1 MSSPSRHWRQNP
13 LVVVLAGGFVV
24 LISMGLRQS
33 FGIFMQPLGC
43 VLGIDRESFGL
54 AIALQNLM
62 LGLPLAGYLA
72 DRFSPRK
79 IVIWGALIYAGAMF
93 LMTQVAGVPGLLL
106 VLGVLTG
113 TAQSATT
120 FVVVLGAV
128 GRVVEPAK
136 RTMAFGIVTGLGS
149 FGMFLMVPLAN
160 YWLLNGGWN
169 WAFEA
174 LAWTA
179 LMMVFAAVFLPA
191 KLSGSKSEGP
201 GFVSLLRSASGHR
214 GYLLLITGFFVCG
227 FHVAFIA
234 THLPAYAV
242 DMGLDRAVAANALA
256 MIGLFNILGSL
267 LFGWLG
273 DRYRKKY
280 LLSWLY
286 GLRAVVISGFLIIP
300 LTEATAMLFGA
311 LIGVIWLGTVPLTSG
326 MVGQVFGVR
335 YLGTLYGVV
344 FLGHQLGA
352 FLGAWWAGRMFES
365 SGSYDAVWWTAVAL
379 GVMAAAIH
387 ALIDDRKSELVSA
400 TETG

>member
-191 KLSGSKSEGP
+191 KLSAGKSEGP

-335 YLGTLYGVV
+335 YLGTRYGVV

>member
-1 MSSPSRHWRQNP
+1 MSSPSRHGWQNP

>member
-1 MSSPSRHWRQNP
+1 MPPEAGSWRRSPL
-13 LVVVLAGGFVV
+13 LVIAAGGTII

-72 DRFSPRK
+72 DRFSPRR
-79 IVIWGALIYAGAMF
+79 IVIWGALLYAVSMF
-93 LMTQVAGVPGLLL
+93 LMTRVGGTPGLLL

-128 GRVVEPAK
+128 GRVVEPAR
-136 RTMAFGIVTGLGS
+136 RTMAFGIVTAMGS

-160 YWLLNGGWN
+160 FWLLNGGWD

-179 LMMVFAAVFLPA
+179 LVMVFAAVFLPA
-191 KLSGSKSEGP
+191 KLSTARASGP
-201 GFVSLLRSASGHR
+201 GFAALLRSASGHR
-214 GYLLLITGFFVCG
+214 GYLLLVSGFFVCG

-242 DMGLDRAVAANALA
+242 DRGLDRAVAANALA
-256 MIGLFNILGSL
+256 LIGLFNILGSL

-273 DRYRKKY
+273 DRFRKKY

-286 GLRAVVISGFLIIP
+286 ALRAVVISGFLVVP
-300 LTEATAMLFGA
+300 LTETTALLFGA

-326 MVGQVFGVR
+326 MVGQIFGAR

-344 FLGHQLGA
+344 FLGHQFGA

-379 GVMAAAIH
+379 GVMAASIH
-387 ALIDDRKSELVSA
+387 ALIDDRKADLVA
-400 TETG
+400 AA

>member
-1 MSSPSRHWRQNP
+1 
-13 LVVVLAGGFVV
+13 A
-24 LISMGLRQS
+24 
-33 FGIFMQPLGC
+33 
-43 VLGIDRESFGL
+43 
-54 AIALQNLM
+54 
-62 LGLPLAGYLA
+62 
-72 DRFSPRK
+72 
-79 IVIWGALIYAGAMF
+79 
-93 LMTQVAGVPGLLL
+93 GLLL
-106 VLGVLTG
+106 VLGILTG

-128 GRVVEPAK
+128 GRVVNPAK
-136 RTMAFGIVTGLGS
+136 RTMAFGIVTGMGS
-149 FGMFLMVPLAN
+149 FGLFLMVPLAN

-179 LMMVFAAVFLPA
+179 LVMIFAAVFLPDDR
-191 KLSGSKSEGP
+191 SDHGSHGP
-201 GFVSLLRSASGHR
+201 GLVSLLRLASGHR

-256 MIGLFNILGSL
+256 LIGLFNILGSL

-273 DRYRKKY
+273 DRYRKKN

-300 LTEATAMLFGA
+300 LTETTALVFGA

-326 MVGQVFGVR
+326 LVGQVFGAR
-335 YLGTLYGVV
+335 YIGTLYGVV

-352 FLGAWWAGRMFES
+352 FLGAWWAGRMFET
-365 SGSYDAVWWTAVAL
+365 SGSYDAVWWTAVGL

-387 ALIDDRKSELVSA
+387 WLIDDRPADIAVVVRA
-400 TETG
+400 

>member
-1 MSSPSRHWRQNP
+1 MPPEAGSWRRSPL
-13 LVVVLAGGFVV
+13 LVIAAGGTII

-54 AIALQNLM
+54 AIALQNLL

-72 DRFSPRK
+72 DRFSPRR
-79 IVIWGALIYAGAMF
+79 IVIWGALLYAVSMF
-93 LMTQVAGVPGLLL
+93 LMTRVGGTPGLLL

-128 GRVVEPAK
+128 GRVVDPAR
-136 RTMAFGIVTGLGS
+136 RTMAFGIVTAMGS

-160 YWLLNGGWN
+160 FWLLNGGWD

-179 LMMVFAAVFLPA
+179 LVMVFAAVFLPA
-191 KLSGSKSEGP
+191 KLSTARASGP
-201 GFVSLLRSASGHR
+201 GFVALLRSASGHR
-214 GYLLLITGFFVCG
+214 GYLLLVSGFFVCG

-242 DMGLDRAVAANALA
+242 DRGLDRAVAANALA
-256 MIGLFNILGSL
+256 LIGLFNILGSL

-273 DRYRKKY
+273 DRFRKKY

-286 GLRAVVISGFLIIP
+286 ALRAVVISGFLVVP
-300 LTEATAMLFGA
+300 LTETTALLFGA

-326 MVGQVFGVR
+326 MVGQIFGAR

-344 FLGHQLGA
+344 FLGHQFGA

-379 GVMAAAIH
+379 GVMAASIH
-387 ALIDDRKSELVSA
+387 ALIDDRKADLVAAASQP
-400 TETG
+400 

>member
-1 MSSPSRHWRQNP
+1 M
-13 LVVVLAGGFVV
+13 VVVLAGGVIV

-72 DRFSPRK
+72 DRFSARK
-79 IVIWGALIYAGAMF
+79 IVIWGALAYALAMF
-93 LMTQVAGVPGLLL
+93 LMTLVTGVPGLLL

-128 GRVVEPAK
+128 GRVVTPER
-136 RTMAFGIVTGLGS
+136 RTLAFGIVTGVGS

-160 YWLLNGGWN
+160 HWLLSGGWN

-174 LAWTA
+174 LAWTT
-179 LMMVFAAVFLPA
+179 LVMLFAAVFLPA
-191 KLSGSKSEGP
+191 RLAGGESPGL
-201 GFVSLLRSASGHR
+201 GFVSLLRTASGHR

-256 MIGLFNILGSL
+256 LIGLFNILGSL

-286 GLRAVVISGFLIIP
+286 GLRAVVIGGFLVIP
-300 LTEATAMLFGA
+300 LTETTALIFGA

-326 MVGQVFGVR
+326 MVGQVFGAR

-352 FLGAWWAGRMFES
+352 FLGAWWAGRVFES
-365 SGSYDAVWWTAVAL
+365 SGSYDTVWWTAVAL
-379 GVMAAAIH
+379 GVVAAAIH
-387 ALIDDRKSELVSA
+387 VLIDDRKAELVPSA
-400 TETG
+400 EIA

>member
-13 LVVVLAGGFVV
+13 LVVVLAGGLVV

-191 KLSGSKSEGP
+191 KLSAGKSEGP

-387 ALIDDRKSELVSA
+387 ALIDDRKSELVPA

>member
-1 MSSPSRHWRQNP
+1 M
-13 LVVVLAGGFVV
+13 LAGGVIV

-54 AIALQNLM
+54 AIALQNLL

-72 DRFSPRK
+72 DRFSPRR
-79 IVIWGALIYAGAMF
+79 VVVWGALLYVAAMF
-93 LMTQVAGVPGLLL
+93 LMTRVEDTPGLLL
-106 VLGVLTG
+106 VLGLLTG

-128 GRVVEPAK
+128 GRVVGPER
-136 RTMAFGIVTGLGS
+136 RTLAFGVVTGLGS

-160 YWLLNGGWN
+160 HWLLSGGWD
-169 WAFEA
+169 WSFEA
-174 LAWTA
+174 LAWVG
-179 LMMVFAAVFLPA
+179 LIMVFAALFLPA
-191 KLSGSKSEGP
+191 ELSGSTGQGP
-201 GFVSLLRSASGHR
+201 GLGSLLRSASGHR
-214 GYLLLITGFFVCG
+214 GYVLLITGFFVCG

-242 DMGLDRAVAANALA
+242 DMGLDRAVAATALA
-256 MIGLFNILGSL
+256 LIGLFNILGSL

-286 GLRAVVISGFLIIP
+286 ALRAVVIGGFLVIP
-300 LTEATAMLFGA
+300 LTETTALLFGA

-326 MVGQVFGVR
+326 MVGQVFGTR

-352 FLGAWWAGRMFES
+352 FLGAWWAGRMFET
-365 SGSYDAVWWTAVAL
+365 SGSYAAVWWTAVAL

-387 ALIDDRKSELVSA
+387 LLIDDRKAELA
-400 TETG
+400 PAAQNA

>member
-387 ALIDDRKSELVSA
+387 VLIDDRTSELVPA
-400 TETG
+400 TGTG

>member
-1 MSSPSRHWRQNP
+1 M
-13 LVVVLAGGFVV
+13 VVVLAGGIIV
-24 LISMGLRQS
+24 LVSMGLRQS

-43 VLGIDRESFGL
+43 VLGVDRESFGL

-62 LGLPLAGYLA
+62 LGLPVAGYLA
-72 DRFSPRK
+72 DRFSPRR
-79 IVIWGALIYAGAMF
+79 IVIWGALLYALAMF
-93 LMTQVAGVPGLLL
+93 LMTRVAGDAGLLL
-106 VLGVLTG
+106 VLGILTG

-128 GRVVEPAK
+128 GRVVNPAK
-136 RTMAFGIVTGLGS
+136 RTMAFGIVTGMGS
-149 FGMFLMVPLAN
+149 FGLFLMVPLAN

-179 LMMVFAAVFLPA
+179 LVMIFAALFLPDDR
-191 KLSGSKSEGP
+191 SNHGSHGP
-201 GFVSLLRSASGHR
+201 GLVSLLRLASGHR

-256 MIGLFNILGSL
+256 LIGLFNILGSL

-273 DRYRKKY
+273 DRYRKKN

-300 LTEATAMLFGA
+300 LTETTALVFGA

-326 MVGQVFGVR
+326 MVGQVFGAR
-335 YLGTLYGVV
+335 YIGTLYGVV

-352 FLGAWWAGRMFES
+352 FLGAWWAGRMFET
-365 SGSYDAVWWTAVAL
+365 SGSYDAVWWTAVGL

-387 ALIDDRKSELVSA
+387 WLIDDRPADIAVVVRA
-400 TETG
+400 

>member
-1 MSSPSRHWRQNP
+1 MPPAPGNWRQNP
-13 LVVVLAGGFVV
+13 LLVVVAGGFIV

-72 DRFSPRK
+72 DRFSPRR
-79 IVIWGALIYAGAMF
+79 IVIWGALLYAVSMF
-93 LMTQVAGVPGLLL
+93 LMTRVGDTPGLLL

-128 GRVVEPAK
+128 GRVVAPER
-136 RTMAFGIVTGLGS
+136 RTMAFGIVTGMGS

-160 YWLLNGGWN
+160 FWLLNGGWG

-179 LMMVFAAVFLPA
+179 LMMLFAALFLPA
-191 KLSGSKSEGP
+191 KLSTSGSADP
-201 GFVSLLRSASGHR
+201 GFVALLRSASGHR
-214 GYLLLITGFFVCG
+214 GYLLLIGGFFVCG

-256 MIGLFNILGSL
+256 LIGLFNILGSL

-286 GLRAVVISGFLIIP
+286 GLRAIVIGGFLVVP
-300 LTEATAMLFGA
+300 LTETTALLFGA

-326 MVGQVFGVR
+326 MVGQVFGAR

-352 FLGAWWAGRMFES
+352 FLGAWWAGRMFET
-365 SGSYDAVWWTAVAL
+365 SGSYDSVWWTAIAL
-379 GVMAAAIH
+379 SVIAAAIH
-387 ALIDDRKSELVSA
+387 VFIDDRRAELVPA
-400 TETG
+400 TEGA

>member
-1 MSSPSRHWRQNP
+1 
-13 LVVVLAGGFVV
+13 
-24 LISMGLRQS
+24 
-33 FGIFMQPLGC
+33 
-43 VLGIDRESFGL
+43 
-54 AIALQNLM
+54 
-62 LGLPLAGYLA
+62 
-72 DRFSPRK
+72 
-79 IVIWGALIYAGAMF
+79 VIWGALLYAVAMF
-93 LMTQVAGVPGLLL
+93 LMTRVGDTPGLLL

-128 GRVVEPAK
+128 GRVIAPER
-136 RTMAFGIVTGLGS
+136 RTMAFGIVTGMGS

-160 YWLLNGGWN
+160 FWLLNGGWG

-179 LMMVFAAVFLPA
+179 LMMLFAALFLPA
-191 KLSGSKSEGP
+191 KLSTSGSGGP
-201 GFVSLLRSASGHR
+201 GFVALLRSASGHR
-214 GYLLLITGFFVCG
+214 GYLLLIVGFFVCG

-256 MIGLFNILGSL
+256 LIGLFNILGSL

-286 GLRAVVISGFLIIP
+286 GLRAIVIGGFLVVP
-300 LTEATAMLFGA
+300 LTETTALLFGA

-335 YLGTLYGVV
+335 YLGTLYGMV

-352 FLGAWWAGRMFES
+352 FLGAWWAGRMFET
-365 SGSYDAVWWTAVAL
+365 SGSYDSVWWTAIAL
-379 GVMAAAIH
+379 SVIAAAIH
-387 ALIDDRKSELVSA
+387 VFIDDRRAELVPA
-400 TETG
+400 TEGA

>member
-1 MSSPSRHWRQNP
+1 MRPANRHWRDSP
-13 LVVVLAGGFVV
+13 LLVVLAGGFIV

-33 FGIFMQPLGC
+33 YGIFMQPLGC

-72 DRFSPRK
+72 DRFSARR
-79 IVIWGALIYAGAMF
+79 IVIWGALLYALSMF
-93 LMTQVAGVPGLLL
+93 LMTRVGGTPGLLL
-106 VLGVLTG
+106 VLGLLTG

-128 GRVVEPAK
+128 GRVVDPAR
-136 RTMAFGIVTGLGS
+136 RTMAFGIVTGMGS

-160 YWLLNGGWN
+160 LWLLDGGWG

-179 LMMVFAAVFLPA
+179 LLMIFAAVFLPA
-191 KLSGSKSEGP
+191 GPAGRGSSGP

-242 DMGLDRAVAANALA
+242 DKGLDRAVAANALA
-256 MIGLFNILGSL
+256 LIGLFNILGSL
-267 LFGWLG
+267 LCGWLG

-280 LLSWLY
+280 LLGWLY
-286 GLRAVVISGFLIIP
+286 GLRAVVISGFLVVP
-300 LTEATAMLFGA
+300 LTETTALLFGA
-311 LIGVIWLGTVPLTSG
+311 LIGLIWLGTVPLTSG
-326 MVGQVFGVR
+326 MVGQVFGPR

-352 FLGAWWAGRMFES
+352 FLGAWWAGRMFEA

-379 GVMAAAIH
+379 GVIAATIH
-387 ALIDDRKSELVSA
+387 LLIDDRKAELVTA
-400 TETG
+400 ADHA

>member
-1 MSSPSRHWRQNP
+1 V
-13 LVVVLAGGFVV
+13 VVVLAGGVIV

-72 DRFSPRK
+72 DRFSARK
-79 IVIWGALIYAGAMF
+79 IVIWGALAYALAMF
-93 LMTQVAGVPGLLL
+93 LMTLVTGVPGLLL

-128 GRVVEPAK
+128 GRVVTPER
-136 RTMAFGIVTGLGS
+136 RTLAFGIVTGVGS

-160 YWLLNGGWN
+160 HWLLSGGWN

-174 LAWTA
+174 LAWTT
-179 LMMVFAAVFLPA
+179 LVMLFAAVFLPA
-191 KLSGSKSEGP
+191 RLAGGESPGL
-201 GFVSLLRSASGHR
+201 GFVSLLRTASGHR

-256 MIGLFNILGSL
+256 LIGLFNILGSL

-286 GLRAVVISGFLIIP
+286 GLRAVVIGGFLVIP
-300 LTEATAMLFGA
+300 LTETTALIFGA

-326 MVGQVFGVR
+326 MVGQVFGAR

-352 FLGAWWAGRMFES
+352 FLGAWWAGRVFES
-365 SGSYDAVWWTAVAL
+365 SGSYDTVWWTAVAL
-379 GVMAAAIH
+379 GVVAAAIH
-387 ALIDDRKSELVSA
+387 VLIDDRKAELVPSA
-400 TETG
+400 EIA

>member
-1 MSSPSRHWRQNP
+1 M
-13 LVVVLAGGFVV
+13 VVVLAGGIIV
-24 LISMGLRQS
+24 LVSMGLRQS

-43 VLGIDRESFGL
+43 VLGVDRESFGL

-62 LGLPLAGYLA
+62 LGLPVAGYLA
-72 DRFSPRK
+72 DRFSPRR
-79 IVIWGALIYAGAMF
+79 IVIWGALLYALAMF
-93 LMTQVAGVPGLLL
+93 LMTRVAGDAGLLL

-128 GRVVEPAK
+128 GRVVNPAK
-136 RTMAFGIVTGLGS
+136 RTMAFGIVTGMGS
-149 FGMFLMVPLAN
+149 FGLFLMVPLAN
-160 YWLLNGGWN
+160 YWLLKGGWN

-179 LMMVFAAVFLPA
+179 LVMIFAAVFLPDDR
-191 KLSGSKSEGP
+191 SDHGSHGP
-201 GFVSLLRSASGHR
+201 GLVSLLRLASGHR

-256 MIGLFNILGSL
+256 LIGLFNILGSL

-273 DRYRKKY
+273 DRYRKKN

-300 LTEATAMLFGA
+300 LTETTALVFGA

-326 MVGQVFGVR
+326 VVGQVFGAR
-335 YLGTLYGVV
+335 YIGTLYGVV

-352 FLGAWWAGRMFES
+352 FLGAWWAGRMFET
-365 SGSYDAVWWTAVAL
+365 SGSYDAVWWTAVGL

-387 ALIDDRKSELVSA
+387 WLIDDRPADIAVVVRA
-400 TETG
+400 

>member
-300 LTEATAMLFGA
+300 LTEATALLFGA

>member
-1 MSSPSRHWRQNP
+1 M
-13 LVVVLAGGFVV
+13 VVVLAGGIIV
-24 LISMGLRQS
+24 LVSMGLRQS

-43 VLGIDRESFGL
+43 VLGVDRESFGL

-62 LGLPLAGYLA
+62 LGLPVAGYLA
-72 DRFSPRK
+72 DRFSPRR
-79 IVIWGALIYAGAMF
+79 IVIWGALLYALAMF
-93 LMTQVAGVPGLLL
+93 LMTRVAGDAGLLL
-106 VLGVLTG
+106 VLGILTG

-128 GRVVEPAK
+128 GRVVNPAK
-136 RTMAFGIVTGLGS
+136 RTMAFGIVTGMGS
-149 FGMFLMVPLAN
+149 FGLFLMVPLAN

-179 LMMVFAAVFLPA
+179 LVMIFAAVFLPDDR
-191 KLSGSKSEGP
+191 SDHGSHGP
-201 GFVSLLRSASGHR
+201 GLVSLLRLASGHR

-256 MIGLFNILGSL
+256 LIGLFNILGSL

-273 DRYRKKY
+273 DRYRKKN

-300 LTEATAMLFGA
+300 LTETTALVFGA

-326 MVGQVFGVR
+326 MVGQVFGAR
-335 YLGTLYGVV
+335 YIGTLYGVV

-352 FLGAWWAGRMFES
+352 FLGAWWAGRMFET
-365 SGSYDAVWWTAVAL
+365 SGSYDAVWWTAVGL

-387 ALIDDRKSELVSA
+387 WLIDDRPADIAVVVRA
-400 TETG
+400 

>member
-387 ALIDDRKSELVSA
+387 ALIDDRKSELVPA

>member
-1 MSSPSRHWRQNP
+1 
-13 LVVVLAGGFVV
+13 
-24 LISMGLRQS
+24 
-33 FGIFMQPLGC
+33 
-43 VLGIDRESFGL
+43 
-54 AIALQNLM
+54 
-62 LGLPLAGYLA
+62 
-72 DRFSPRK
+72 
-79 IVIWGALIYAGAMF
+79 
-93 LMTQVAGVPGLLL
+93 
-106 VLGVLTG
+106 
-113 TAQSATT
+113 
-120 FVVVLGAV
+120 
-128 GRVVEPAK
+128 
-136 RTMAFGIVTGLGS
+136 
-149 FGMFLMVPLAN
+149 
-160 YWLLNGGWN
+160 
-169 WAFEA
+169 
-174 LAWTA
+174 
-179 LMMVFAAVFLPA
+179 
-191 KLSGSKSEGP
+191 
-201 GFVSLLRSASGHR
+201 
-214 GYLLLITGFFVCG
+214 VCG

>member
-1 MSSPSRHWRQNP
+1 M
-13 LVVVLAGGFVV
+13 VVVLAGGIIV
-24 LISMGLRQS
+24 LVSMGLRQS

-43 VLGIDRESFGL
+43 VLGVDRESFGL

-62 LGLPLAGYLA
+62 LGLPVAGYLA
-72 DRFSPRK
+72 DRFSPRR
-79 IVIWGALIYAGAMF
+79 IVIWGALLYALAMF
-93 LMTQVAGVPGLLL
+93 LMTRVAGDAGLLL
-106 VLGVLTG
+106 VLGILTG

-128 GRVVEPAK
+128 GRVVNPAK
-136 RTMAFGIVTGLGS
+136 RTMAFGIVTGMGS
-149 FGMFLMVPLAN
+149 FGLFLMVPLAN
-160 YWLLNGGWN
+160 YWLLHGGWN

-179 LMMVFAAVFLPA
+179 LVMIFAAVFLPDDR
-191 KLSGSKSEGP
+191 SNHGSHGP
-201 GFVSLLRSASGHR
+201 GLVSLLRLASGHR

-256 MIGLFNILGSL
+256 LIGLFNILGSL

-273 DRYRKKY
+273 DRYRKKN

-300 LTEATAMLFGA
+300 LTETTALVFGA

-326 MVGQVFGVR
+326 MVGQVFGAR
-335 YLGTLYGVV
+335 YIGTLYGVV

-352 FLGAWWAGRMFES
+352 FLGAWWAGRMFET
-365 SGSYDAVWWTAVAL
+365 SGSYDAVWWTAVGL

-387 ALIDDRKSELVSA
+387 WLIDDRPADIAVVVRA
-400 TETG
+400 

>member
-1 MSSPSRHWRQNP
+1 MPPDPGGWRQNP
-13 LVVVLAGGFVV
+13 LLVVVAGGFIV

-72 DRFSPRK
+72 DRFSPRR
-79 IVIWGALIYAGAMF
+79 IVIWGALLYAVSMF
-93 LMTQVAGVPGLLL
+93 LMTRVGDTPGLLL

-128 GRVVEPAK
+128 GRVIAPER
-136 RTMAFGIVTGLGS
+136 RTMAFGIVTGMGS

-160 YWLLNGGWN
+160 FWLLNGGWG

-179 LMMVFAAVFLPA
+179 LMMLFAALFLPA
-191 KLSGSKSEGP
+191 KLSTSGSGGP
-201 GFVSLLRSASGHR
+201 GFVALLRSASGHR
-214 GYLLLITGFFVCG
+214 GYLLLIVGFFVCG

-256 MIGLFNILGSL
+256 LIGLFNILGSL

-286 GLRAVVISGFLIIP
+286 GLRAIVIGGFLVVP
-300 LTEATAMLFGA
+300 LTETTALLFGA

-335 YLGTLYGVV
+335 YLGTLYGMV

-352 FLGAWWAGRMFES
+352 FLGAWWAGRMFET
-365 SGSYDAVWWTAVAL
+365 SGSYDSVWWTAIAL
-379 GVMAAAIH
+379 SVIAAAIH
-387 ALIDDRKSELVSA
+387 VFIDDRRAELVPA
-400 TETG
+400 TEGA

>member
-1 MSSPSRHWRQNP
+1 MPPAAGAWRQNP
-13 LVVVLAGGFVV
+13 LLVVVAGGFIV
-24 LISMGLRQS
+24 LVSMGLRQS

-72 DRFSPRK
+72 DRFSPRRV
-79 IVIWGALIYAGAMF
+79 VIWGALLYAVSMF
-93 LMTQVAGVPGLLL
+93 LMTRVGGTPGLLL
-106 VLGVLTG
+106 VLGVMTG

-128 GRVVEPAK
+128 GRVVAPER
-136 RTMAFGIVTGLGS
+136 RTMAFGIVTGMGS

-160 YWLLNGGWN
+160 FWLLSGGWG

-179 LMMVFAAVFLPA
+179 LVMLFAALFLPA
-191 KLSGSKSEGP
+191 RLSTGGSAGP
-201 GFVSLLRSASGHR
+201 GLGTLLRTASGHR

-242 DMGLDRAVAANALA
+242 DMGLDRDVAANALA
-256 MIGLFNILGSL
+256 LIGLFNILGSL

-286 GLRAVVISGFLIIP
+286 GLRAVVIGGFLVFP
-300 LTEATAMLFGA
+300 LTETTALLFGA

-326 MVGQVFGVR
+326 MVGQVFGPR

-365 SGSYDAVWWTAVAL
+365 SGSYDAVWWTAIAL
-379 GVMAAAIH
+379 SVMAAAIH
-387 ALIDDRKSELVSA
+387 VPIDDRKSELVA
-400 TETG
+400 AAENG

>member
-1 MSSPSRHWRQNP
+1 MPPEAGSWRRSPL
-13 LVVVLAGGFVV
+13 LVIAAGGFII

-72 DRFSPRK
+72 DRFSPRR
-79 IVIWGALIYAGAMF
+79 IVIWGALLYAVSMF
-93 LMTQVAGVPGLLL
+93 LMTRVGGTPGLLL

-128 GRVVEPAK
+128 GRVVEPAR
-136 RTMAFGIVTGLGS
+136 RTMAFGIVTAMGS

-160 YWLLNGGWN
+160 FWLLNGGWG

-179 LMMVFAAVFLPA
+179 LVMVFAAVFLPA
-191 KLSGSKSEGP
+191 KLSTEGVSGP
-201 GFVSLLRSASGHR
+201 GFVALLRSASGHR
-214 GYLLLITGFFVCG
+214 GYLLLVSGFFVCG

-242 DMGLDRAVAANALA
+242 DRGLDRAVAANALA
-256 MIGLFNILGSL
+256 LIGLFNILGSL

-273 DRYRKKY
+273 DRFRKKY

-286 GLRAVVISGFLIIP
+286 ALRAVVISGFLVVP
-300 LTEATAMLFGA
+300 LTETTALLFGA

-326 MVGQVFGVR
+326 MVGQIFGAR

-344 FLGHQLGA
+344 FLGHQFGA

-365 SGSYDAVWWTAVAL
+365 SGSYDTVWWTAVAL
-379 GVMAAAIH
+379 GVMAASIH
-387 ALIDDRKSELVSA
+387 ALIDDRKADLVA
-400 TETG
+400 VAQHP

>member
-1 MSSPSRHWRQNP
+1 M
-13 LVVVLAGGFVV
+13 VVLAGGFIV
-24 LISMGLRQS
+24 LVSMGLRQS

-72 DRFSPRK
+72 DRFSPRR
-79 IVIWGALIYAGAMF
+79 IVIWGALLYAVSMY
-93 LMTQVAGVPGLLL
+93 LMTWVGGTPGLLL

-120 FVVVLGAV
+120 FVVILGAV
-128 GRVVEPAK
+128 GRVVEPAR

-160 YWLLNGGWN
+160 HWLLNGGWG

-174 LAWTA
+174 LAWTS
-179 LMMVFAAVFLPA
+179 LVMLFGAVFLPSRLA
-191 KLSGSKSEGP
+191 GNGVQGP
-201 GFVSLLRSASGHR
+201 GFVSLLRLASGHR
-214 GYLLLITGFFVCG
+214 GYLLLVSGFFVCG

-242 DMGLDRAVAANALA
+242 DMGLDRAAAANALA

-300 LTEATAMLFGA
+300 LTETTALLFGA

-326 MVGQVFGVR
+326 MVGQVFGAR

-352 FLGAWWAGRMFES
+352 FLGAWWAGRMFEA

-387 ALIDDRKSELVSA
+387 WLIDDRPADLSA
-400 TETG
+400 HAASA

>member
-1 MSSPSRHWRQNP
+1 MSSPSRHWRQNA

>member
-1 MSSPSRHWRQNP
+1 V
-13 LVVVLAGGFVV
+13 VVVLAGGIIV
-24 LISMGLRQS
+24 LVSMGLRQS

-43 VLGIDRESFGL
+43 VLGVDRESFGL

-62 LGLPLAGYLA
+62 LGLPVAGYLA
-72 DRFSPRK
+72 DRFSPRR
-79 IVIWGALIYAGAMF
+79 IVIWGALLYALAMF
-93 LMTQVAGVPGLLL
+93 LMTRVAGDAGLLL

-128 GRVVEPAK
+128 GRVVNPAK
-136 RTMAFGIVTGLGS
+136 RTMAFGIVTGMGS
-149 FGMFLMVPLAN
+149 FGLFLMVPLAN
-160 YWLLNGGWN
+160 YWLLKGGWN

-179 LMMVFAAVFLPA
+179 LVMIFAAVFLPDDR
-191 KLSGSKSEGP
+191 SDHGSHGP
-201 GFVSLLRSASGHR
+201 GLVSLLRLASGHR

-256 MIGLFNILGSL
+256 LIGLFNILGSL

-273 DRYRKKY
+273 DRYRKKN

-300 LTEATAMLFGA
+300 LTETTALVFGA

-326 MVGQVFGVR
+326 VVGQVFGAR
-335 YLGTLYGVV
+335 YIGTLYGVV

-352 FLGAWWAGRMFES
+352 FLGAWWAGRMFET
-365 SGSYDAVWWTAVAL
+365 SGSYDAVWWTAVGL

-387 ALIDDRKSELVSA
+387 WLIDDRPADIAVVVRA
-400 TETG
+400 